1 MTDEQKE
8 RMARNRALAEER
20 RRQKKLEK
28 SLMENT
34 TTTADIEPQVQSQP
48 ENTVTEETITEGWLY
63 LYEYMNIQYTK
74 QTICPL

>member
-28 SLMENT
+28 SMMENT
-34 TTTADIEPQVQSQP
+34 ATTADIEPQVQSQP
-48 ENTVTEETITEGWLY
+48 ENTVTEETMDES
-63 LYEYMNIQYTK
+63 
-74 QTICPL
+74 

>member
-34 TTTADIEPQVQSQP
+34 ATTADIEPMAQSQP
-48 ENTVTEETITEGWLY
+48 EKTVTEETMDESW
-63 LYEYMNIQYTK
+63 QF
-74 QTICPL
+74 

>member
-8 RMARNRALAEER
+8 RMARNRALAEAR

-34 TTTADIEPQVQSQP
+34 TTTADIEPQAQSQP
-48 ENTVTEETITEGWLY
+48 ENTVTEETMDESW
-63 LYEYMNIQYTK
+63 QY
-74 QTICPL
+74 

>member
-8 RMARNRALAEER
+8 RMARNRALAEAR

-34 TTTADIEPQVQSQP
+34 TTAADIEPQVQSQP
-48 ENTVTEETITEGWLY
+48 ENTVTEETMDESW
-63 LYEYMNIQYTK
+63 EY
-74 QTICPL
+74 

>member
-20 RRQKKLEK
+20 RRQKKLEM

-34 TTTADIEPQVQSQP
+34 NTTADIDPQVQSQP
-48 ENTVTEETITEGWLY
+48 ENTVTEETMDESW
-63 LYEYMNIQYTK
+63 QY
-74 QTICPL
+74 

>member
-34 TTTADIEPQVQSQP
+34 NTRADIEPQAQSQP
-48 ENTVTEETITEGWLY
+48 ENTVTEETMDESW
-63 LYEYMNIQYTK
+63 QY
-74 QTICPL
+74 